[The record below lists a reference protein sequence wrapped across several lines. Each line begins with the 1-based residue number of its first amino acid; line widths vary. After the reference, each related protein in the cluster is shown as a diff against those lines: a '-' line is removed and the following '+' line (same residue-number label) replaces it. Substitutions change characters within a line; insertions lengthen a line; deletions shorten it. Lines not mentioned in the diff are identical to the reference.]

1 MTENK
6 VKIIR
11 KILTVG
17 FTAINTPIKKVI
29 MQTNQNATRKHERK
43 NFIGRIFYIVFNF
56 LHWLSDDLNAISFI
70 VLSDFHTPFL
80 KVDIIQT
87 DYRFRNHYTLRYK
100 VLLSL
105 TFRAWFTGCLLL
117 KCRYSFRFIPFPCG
131 TQDAFIFIAA
141 EG

>member
-1 MTENK
+1 M
-6 VKIIR
+6 
-11 KILTVG
+11 TVG

-29 MQTNQNATRKHERK
+29 MQTNQNATRKHERM
-43 NFIGRIFYIVFNF
+43 NFIGRIFFILCWIIF
-56 LHWLSDDLNAISFI
+56 LVHWLSDDLNAISFI

-87 DYRFRNHYTLRYK
+87 DYRFRNHYTLIYK